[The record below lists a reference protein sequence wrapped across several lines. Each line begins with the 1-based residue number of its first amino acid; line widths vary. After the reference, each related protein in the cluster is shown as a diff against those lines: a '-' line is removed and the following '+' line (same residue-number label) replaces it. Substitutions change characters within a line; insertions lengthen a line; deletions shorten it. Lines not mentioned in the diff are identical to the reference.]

1 MIGSFLSRALILVF
15 GYAYPAYAC
24 YKTVELNKPE
34 IEQLRFW
41 CQYWILIALLAVL
54 ERFGDIFFS
63 WMPMYC
69 EAKLALYIYLWNPKL
84 RGTTYV
90 YDTFFRPYIAKHET
104 EIDRN
109 LLELRARVSDI
120 MFVFWQKAASYGQTS
135 FFEILNYVSLLLQA
149 QRTQPS
155 QPQEQQQAH
164 QIPSPKPP
172 VHQPAT
178 SQQPQHE
185 TRMLPSLIKNQL
197 QEQSRKFGAH
207 LRAASPVQPH
217 QFPSPVPPADQ
228 PTRSQT
234 PHQETKVL
242 PSPIKNKLQTASA
255 VEQQDS
261 GPGTDSSQTANQP
274 SPSEEP
280 MQVDPINSQDIEHS
294 SNPPSEE
301 TATEEAI
308 RVTRNRLRKRA
319 AIGAAG
325 PV

>member
-1 MIGSFLSRALILVF
+1 M
-15 GYAYPAYAC
+15 
-24 YKTVELNKPE
+24 ELPQSK
-34 IEQLRFW
+34 
-41 CQYWILIALLAVL
+41 
-54 ERFGDIFFS
+54 
-63 WMPMYC
+63 
-69 EAKLALYIYLWNPKL
+69 
-84 RGTTYV
+84 
-90 YDTFFRPYIAKHET
+90 
-104 EIDRN
+104 
-109 LLELRARVSDI
+109 
-120 MFVFWQKAASYGQTS
+120 
-135 FFEILNYVSLLLQA
+135 
-149 QRTQPS
+149 
-155 QPQEQQQAH
+155 QPQELQRAH
-164 QIPSPKPP
+164 QLPSPEPP

-185 TRMLPSLIKNQL
+185 TRMLPSLIKNQP
-197 QEQSRKFGAH
+197 QEQSRKFGVH

-217 QFPSPVPPADQ
+217 QFPSPVPSADQ

-319 AIGAAG
+319 AIGVTG

>member
-34 IEQLRFW
+34 IEKLRFW

-54 ERFGDIFFS
+54 ERFGDVFFS

-120 MFVFWQKAASYGQTS
+120 MFMFWQKAASYGQTS
-135 FFEILNYVSLLLQA
+135 FFEILNYFSLLLQA
-149 QRTQPS
+149 QRSQPS
-155 QPQEQQQAH
+155 QPQELQQAH
-164 QIPSPKPP
+164 QFPSPEPP
-172 VHQPAT
+172 VDQPAT

-185 TRMLPSLIKNQL
+185 TRMLPSLIKNQP

-234 PHQETKVL
+234 PRQETKVQ
-242 PSPIKNKLQTASA
+242 PSPIKNKLQAASA
-255 VEQQDS
+255 VEQPES

-280 MQVDPINSQDIEHS
+280 MQVDPINSQDMEHS

-301 TATEEAI
+301 TTTEEAI
-308 RVTRNRLRKRA
+308 RVTHSRLRKRA

>member
-1 MIGSFLSRALILVF
+1 MIGAFLSRALILVF

-120 MFVFWQKAASYGQTS
+120 MFMFWQKAAGYGQTS
-135 FFEILNYVSLLLQA
+135 FFEILNYVSFLLQA

-155 QPQEQQQAH
+155 QPQELQRAH
-164 QIPSPKPP
+164 QLPSPEPP

-185 TRMLPSLIKNQL
+185 TRMLPSLIKNQP
-197 QEQSRKFGAH
+197 QEQSRKFGVH

-217 QFPSPVPPADQ
+217 QFPSPVPSADQ

-261 GPGTDSSQTANQP
+261 GPGTDGSQTANQP

-319 AIGAAG
+319 AIGVTG